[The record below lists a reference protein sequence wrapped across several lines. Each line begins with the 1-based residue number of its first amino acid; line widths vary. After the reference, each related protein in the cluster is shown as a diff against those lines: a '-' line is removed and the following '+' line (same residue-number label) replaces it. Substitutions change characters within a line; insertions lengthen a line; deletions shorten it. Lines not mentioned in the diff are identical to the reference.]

1 MFLYA
6 GIFLGIIVYNN
17 PNGELC
23 MTFGQLLVTAFLNYF
38 LFRYAFKN
46 LKAYLILNSKNVSG
60 EDRDTALKRINC
72 RVFESAKRGSKGGD
86 TEKFNNLFFCLLLT
100 GSLFKLLAF
109 SVFVVGTA
117 STFGIIG

>member
-1 MFLYA
+1 
-6 GIFLGIIVYNN
+6 
-17 PNGELC
+17 
-23 MTFGQLLVTAFLNYF
+23 MTFGQLIVSAFLYYF
-38 LFRYAFKN
+38 LVRHAFKN
-46 LKAYLILNSKNVSG
+46 LKAYLILNSKTMPD
-60 EDRDTALKRINC
+60 EDRDASLKRINS

-100 GSLFKLLAF
+100 GSLFKLLAI